1 MLSWN
6 DTLSYCKSGLSLPS
20 TFIEEEDDKLKEYLI
35 NSSIREFSQFY
46 PDWNRTSIVVNNPIH
61 KVDGKTNW
69 FYFFDDENL
78 PIIGIK
84 EVYFSLADEAWSG
97 MPLTG
102 PFSMS
107 GMQSWSI
114 QQLESRFYR
123 KYSDFSQIVH
133 YHEPNIVEVLT
144 SNSFLF
150 KNNMV
155 IEYERAQPRDLSKI
169 PESMSMIFM
178 DLCLAHL
185 MIKYG
190 RMRSH
195 YGGGRINTPFGEIPL
210 ESEALLSDGK
220 EMRREIVEELKNNS
234 LPSVI
239 IDVF

>member
-35 NSSIREFSQFY
+35 NTALREFSQFY
-46 PDWNRTSIVVNNPIH
+46 PGWGRTAVIVNNPIH
-61 KVDGKTNW
+61 QVDGKTNW

-78 PIIGIK
+78 PIIGIR
-84 EVYFSLADEAWSG
+84 EVYFDLADEAWSG
-97 MPLTG
+97 MPMVG
-102 PFSMS
+102 PFSMD
-107 GMQSWSI
+107 GMLPWSI
-114 QQLESRFYR
+114 QQLESRFYK

-133 YHEPNIVEVLT
+133 YYEPNIVEVLT
-144 SNSFLF
+144 SSSFLF
-150 KNNMV
+150 KNNFIV
-155 IEYERAQPRDLSKI
+155 EYEKMQSKDLSTI

-178 DLCLAHL
+178 DLALGHL

-195 YGGGRINTPFGEIPL
+195 YGSRINTPFGEIPL
-210 ESEALLSDGK
+210 DGEFLLTEGK
-220 EMRREIVEELKNNS
+220 EIRREIVEKLENNA

-239 IDVF
+239 IDMF